1 MADYTFKGITGVYGT
16 ATVADPDTNTLGDLI
31 VAIATAEGLPAD
43 YYAISVEG
51 NPAINDTV
59 LDDSSTT
66 VTVSGITVSD
76 RIICTTR
83 QQGTKE
89 RRQIQKLEIA
99 QLKRKGTFRDTGT
112 YTDPEDTPYFRS
124 NNTYDATSLPDT
136 YNGNLPGPDDNP
148 NTGGLIQKR
157 PWIAVGAIA
166 APQSINEA
174 VEGGSITDLEIWYDG
189 ADESTIV
196 PTGIADEAPVNQWN
210 DKSGL
215 AHNLNFSGGNNKPSY
230 ESSDTQNGYGYVQ
243 FADGDLMS
251 INPLA
256 SLSGAD
262 DYTVFVIARATSLA
276 TNSPQLLTSTEN
288 GELSIQID
296 SDGTA
301 RFKVGA
307 PNATTAAGTVVEN
320 EWFVFT
326 LVYDGNSTSITG
338 RVNDGKL
345 PDPPGQTITTTT
357 DGTAPATLNGG
368 TTYLYVGG
376 DQSGGTFIGDIG
388 EVILFKKALNST
400 EYANVE
406 NYLTTK
412 WGI

>member
-1 MADYTFKGITGVYGT
+1 MATIKCKGLTGVTFDLTIADMGVTTMNGLT
-16 ATVADPDTNTLGDLI
+16 ALAQAIEGHNITVAMYGEISAAKNPSINQTNDGAKTLTAAGLVDGDI
-31 VAIATAEGLPAD
+31 VICTPAD
-43 YYAISVEG
+43 D
-51 NPAINDTV
+51 P
-59 LDDSSTT
+59 SSL
-66 VTVSGITVSD
+66 
-76 RIICTTR
+76 
-83 QQGTKE
+83 TKE
-89 RRQIQKLEIA
+89 ERADQKLYIA
-99 QLKRKGTFRDTGT
+99 EAKRRGLAA
-112 YTDPEDTPYFRS
+112 EDTTTTYYRTANIYDKTTLPNPYE
-124 NNTYDATSLPDT
+124 NDA
-136 YNGNLPGPDDNP
+136 YNVDDDE
-148 NTGGLIQKR
+148 NTGPLVPKR
-157 PWIAVGAIA
+157 PWDVGSIA
-166 APQSINEA
+166 APLSIEDA
-174 VEGGSITDLEIWYDG
+174 VQGESITDLEIWYDG
-189 ADESTIV
+189 ADTNTIV
-196 PTGIADEAPVNQWN
+196 PTGIEDEDLINQWN

-230 ESSDTQNGYGYVQ
+230 ESSDTQNGYGYIQ

-251 INPLA
+251 INPLS

-345 PDPPGQTITTTT
+345 PDPPGQTITITT

-376 DQSGGTFIGDIG
+376 DNTGGTFIGDVG
-388 EVILFKKALNST
+388 EVILFKKALTAT